1 MKQSELRAVIE
12 KEVMDIYHNYD
23 GTDIHFI
30 GVPLGYRYMSL
41 VIELGKRSLGR
52 IGVMISDDPKDT
64 FKMMDG
70 YQADITRYD
79 QPLEDFESVSSD
91 FNEEDIEDFLYANGS
106 YVEEVEY
113 FEPEIK
119 KLYKESNIIN
129 PEEIINR
136 VMTILI
142 EEQHQIKAIIEDFQ
156 ERSVITRIKKWFF

>member
-1 MKQSELRAVIE
+1 MKQSELKTIIE
-12 KEVMDIYHNYD
+12 KQIMDIHNHYYRYHS
-23 GTDIHFI
+23 DIHFI
-30 GVPLGYRYMSL
+30 GVPLGYKYMSL

-79 QPLEDFESVSSD
+79 QPLEDFESVSSN
-91 FNEEDIEDFLYANGS
+91 FNEKDIKNFLYANGS
-106 YVEEVEY
+106 YVEEIEY

-119 KLYKESNIIN
+119 ELYKESNIID

-136 VMTILI
+136 IMTILI
-142 EEQHQIKAIIEDFQ
+142 EKQNQIKKVIEDFKNK
-156 ERSVITRIKKWFF
+156 SMIARIKN